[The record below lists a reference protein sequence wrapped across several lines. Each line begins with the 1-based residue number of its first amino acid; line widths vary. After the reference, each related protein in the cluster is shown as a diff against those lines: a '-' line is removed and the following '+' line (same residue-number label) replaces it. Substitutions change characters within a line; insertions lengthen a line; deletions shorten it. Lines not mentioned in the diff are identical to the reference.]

1 MEIDES
7 EGGREGVGDG
17 ADAACPCIPGPRGP
31 PLRPRPNNVNDKADK
46 AATMQPTSC
55 YVTLTTSGEACLIKK
70 TGPGL
75 KFKHAHK
82 HEEAQYLLLIR

>member
-1 MEIDES
+1 MAPNEHDQGKDRMEIDES

-17 ADAACPCIPGPRGP
+17 ADAACPCIPGPRGPP

-55 YVTLTTSGEACLIKK
+55 YVTLTTSGEACLIK
-70 TGPGL
+70 GQL
-75 KFKHAHK
+75 K
-82 HEEAQYLLLIR
+82 YI